1 MEGCMQVQPIVL
13 SRYKRFLSVVF
24 VLFIGLTFFLSACG
38 NGGGGGGGAG
48 APGVPVDPPIDT
60 DPPAIQLA
68 GDPATLV
75 LPQLPNV
82 SPARAPLEE
91 VDAGLLLSRVSIV
104 LNRNATVADFN
115 AAAQKLGATAIAYS
129 RTNSPFLTLIVPR
142 QSSGAAV
149 KRLAVLLRN
158 QPGILLSVPG
168 RQPEGKAL
176 PSENGTTVAAD
187 SLDHLW
193 PAGFPA
199 AWNLRARAEA
209 DCGLRKVTV
218 LVPDL
223 YVGEPFSGFRDQV
236 PGASENFNATPLQ
249 PRDPDAVH
257 LHGYEV
263 AAVLAGKFD
272 GAVPTGA
279 NPFPDCLK
287 IVPIDLSGFDFFQA
301 AEVIRAAI
309 EGEEGK
315 VIVNG
320 SVGYPIALC
329 GSNGNNP
336 CLEGAIRNAFPV
348 DLQEQMAF
356 RVAAGV
362 VWAEF
367 AVQPTVANDI
377 LLAVAAGN
385 ERSDETAGALGQTY
399 AGFRNARLA
408 SPFAIAT
415 QLSSLPAVL
424 ADEGLW
430 TFSDIGY
437 PELMLDSARIDQVL
451 REFGV
456 EAIPP
461 VPDRNLA
468 LVGSATQ
475 ANVVSD
481 VDRSLFSNDDADLY
495 AVGEGVAGL
504 VSTELKGTSIS
515 AAQVAGLASY
525 LWLLDDDLRS
535 RPVEETL
542 RLIRGTSRANVEPD
556 DKKRVES
563 FIDAYAAVLAL
574 DALHQ
579 TDQIRKTLLDVN
591 NDGLFNH
598 LDLQEF
604 AESYQVGNPNAPSIP
619 AARDYSR
626 FDLNG
631 DGFTGGILTE
641 RFDLDADGLEP
652 NGAPRFTTVTATM
665 GGVAVP
671 LNEAALT
678 DAQILC
684 YYAYGVDSTGAPF
697 YDASGD
703 TDDVR
708 GTLLSRC
715 LGIQMD
721 VAFPNRFE
729 TSAPL
734 RVTLRQP
741 DGAGGFAPAPNIF
754 VQLSAECAT
763 AVPASG
769 RTNGSGE
776 FNATVSFGSGCAD
789 LTLVVTAHA
798 DEGSPPLAQQT
809 VRAFARGLGVRLN
822 RIATTKGEVT
832 HSGGILVQ
840 DQKTSIYPPA
850 QGRDYTPPAVALNGS
865 GTHSPDP
872 LTSSYTYA
880 ADYVESVSA
889 SEVESDTVTGGAL
902 RLTASCNAE
911 GNAQITVVTTGLVA
925 PYLQFPEGRFRL
937 IIDGTLSGTVRN
949 ANFEARF
956 NLRKSTSP
964 VQSVL
969 LTSGDQIPSRPF
981 TNNVEVVGPASYE
994 LGMSAKG
1001 ICVNG
1006 SPARSAGA
1014 EVSVTFSI
1022 EPLP

>member
-1 MEGCMQVQPIVL
+1 MEGCIQVQPIVL
-13 SRYKRFLSVVF
+13 SRYKRFLPALF
-24 VLFIGLTFFLSACG
+24 VLFIGMTFFLYACG
-38 NGGGGGGGAG
+38 SGGGRGGAG
-48 APGVPVDPPIDT
+48 APGVPVDPPDGA
-60 DPPAIQLA
+60 DPTAIQLA
-68 GDPATLV
+68 GDPAALV

-82 SPARAPLEE
+82 SPVRAPLEE
-91 VDAGLLLSRVSIV
+91 ADAGLLLSRVSIV
-104 LNRNATVADFN
+104 LQRNATVADFN

-129 RTNSPFLTLIVPR
+129 RPNSPFLTLVVPR
-142 QSSGAAV
+142 QSSGAAI
-149 KRLAVLLRN
+149 KRLAVLLRDH
-158 QPGILLSVPG
+158 PGILLSVTG
-168 RQPEGKAL
+168 RQPEGKVL
-176 PSENGTTVAAD
+176 PSENGTTVALD
-187 SLDHLW
+187 SLNPLR

-199 AWNLRARAEA
+199 AWHLRGRAEA

-218 LVPDL
+218 MVPDL
-223 YVGEPFSGFRDQV
+223 YAGAPFSGFRDQV
-236 PGASENFNATPLQ
+236 PGASENFNETPLQ
-249 PRDPDAVH
+249 PRDPDAVN

-279 NPFPDCLK
+279 NPFPNCLK
-287 IVPIDLSGFDFFQA
+287 IIPIDLSGFDFFQA
-301 AEVIRAAI
+301 VEVIRAAI

-320 SVGYPIALC
+320 SIGYPIALC
-329 GSNGNNP
+329 GFDGNNP
-336 CLEGAIRNAFPV
+336 CLQDAIRNAFPV
-348 DLQEQMAF
+348 DLQEQIAF

-367 AVQPTVANDI
+367 AVRPTVADDI
-377 LLAVAAGN
+377 LFAVAAGN
-385 ERSDETAGALGQTY
+385 ERNDETAGALGQTY
-399 AGFRNARLA
+399 AGFRKGRLA
-408 SPFAIAT
+408 SPFGIAT
-415 QLSSLPAVL
+415 QMSSLPAIL
-424 ADEGLW
+424 ADEMLW
-430 TFSDIGY
+430 SSSDGY
-437 PELMLDSARIDQVL
+437 PKLMLDSARIDQVL

-456 EAIPP
+456 EGIPP

-475 ANVVSD
+475 GDVFNA
-481 VDRSLFSNDDADLY
+481 VDRARFSNDDADLY
-495 AVGEGVAGL
+495 AVGEGVTGL
-504 VSTELKGTSIS
+504 VSTELKGTSFS

-542 RLIRGTSRANVEPD
+542 RLIRGTSRANMEPED
-556 DKKRVES
+556 QKKVES

-579 TDQIRKTLLDVN
+579 TDQIRKRLLDVN

-598 LDLQEF
+598 LDVQEF

-652 NGAPRFTTVTATM
+652 NGAPRFTTVTATI

-684 YYAYGVDSTGAPF
+684 YYAYGIDSTGAPF

-703 TDDVR
+703 TGDAR

-715 LGIQMD
+715 LSMQMN
-721 VAFPNRFE
+721 VAFPNQFE
-729 TSAPL
+729 TSATL
-734 RVTLRQP
+734 LVTLRQP

-754 VQLSAECAT
+754 VQLSPECAT
-763 AVPASG
+763 AAPASG
-769 RTNGSGE
+769 RTNSNGQ
-776 FNATVSFGSGCAD
+776 FNATVRAGSGCAE

-809 VRAFARGLGVRLN
+809 EWAFARGPGVRLS
-822 RIATTKGEVT
+822 RIVTTKGEVT

-840 DQKTSIYPPA
+840 DQKTSIYPPE
-850 QGRDYTPPAVALNGS
+850 QGRDYTPPDVAVNGS
-865 GTHSPDP
+865 GSHSPDP

-889 SEVESDTVTGGAL
+889 FEVESDTVTEGTL
-902 RLTASCNAE
+902 RLNASCGAE

-925 PYLQFPEGRFRL
+925 PYLQFPAGRFQL
-937 IIDGTLSGTVRN
+937 IIDGTLSGTVSD
-949 ANFEARF
+949 ADFESRF
-956 NLRKSTSP
+956 NLRNSTSP
-964 VQSVL
+964 IQSVT
-969 LTSGDQIPSRPF
+969 LTSLDQIPSRPF
-981 TNNVEVVGPASYE
+981 TNKVEVIGPSGYE